1 MNLVIASD
9 HAGFPLK
16 CDLIPWLSEKL
27 GLTATDLGPS
37 SSDSVDYP
45 DFAGY
50 LCGHLLEGNAERG
63 ILICNSGI
71 GMSISA
77 NRYPGIRAA
86 LCLFPEMAFYAR
98 HHNNANVLILAGG
111 LTAPFLAREIS
122 EIFLREGFDGGRHSR
137 RTDKIESVQQTN
149 IR

>member
-16 CDLIPWLSEKL
+16 CDIIPWLLEKL
-27 GLTATDLGPS
+27 NLTATDLGPP

-50 LCGHLLEGNAERG
+50 LCRYLLEKNAERG

-111 LTAPFLAREIS
+111 ITAPFLAREIV
-122 EIFLREGFDGGRHSR
+122 EIFLREQFDGGRHSR
-137 RTDKIESVQQTN
+137 RTGKVESVPESDFH
-149 IR
+149 

>member
-1 MNLVIASD
+1 MNLIIASD

-16 CDLIPWLSEKL
+16 CNLTSWLLEKL

-37 SSDSVDYP
+37 SADSVDYP

-50 LCGHLLEGNAERG
+50 LCGYLLEGNAERG

-86 LCLFPEMAFYAR
+86 LCLFPEMAYYAR
-98 HHNNANVLILAGG
+98 HHNDANVLILAGG
-111 LTAPFLAREIS
+111 LTAPFLAREIAT
-122 EIFLREGFDGGRHSR
+122 IFLSEEFDGGRHSR
-137 RTDKIESVQQTN
+137 RTAKVESVPQAKFH
-149 IR
+149 

>member
-9 HAGFPLK
+9 HAGYHLK
-16 CDLIPWLSEKL
+16 CDLVPWLSEKF

-50 LCGHLLEGNAERG
+50 LCRSLLEGKAERG
-63 ILICNSGI
+63 ILICNSGV

-77 NRYPGIRAA
+77 NRYPGVRAA
-86 LCLFPEMAFYAR
+86 LCLFPEMAYYAR

-111 LTAPFLAREIS
+111 LTAPFLAREIVG
-122 EIFLREGFDGGRHSR
+122 IFIREEFDGGRHSR
-137 RTDKIESVQQTN
+137 RTAKVESVSQTDF
-149 IR
+149 R